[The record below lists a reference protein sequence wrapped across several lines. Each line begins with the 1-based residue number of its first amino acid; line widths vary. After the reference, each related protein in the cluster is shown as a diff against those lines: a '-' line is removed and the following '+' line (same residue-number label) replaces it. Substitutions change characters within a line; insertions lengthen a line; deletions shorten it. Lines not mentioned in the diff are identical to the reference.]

1 MFIPAHRA
9 GQAAKKEVPMLDVF
23 GPDAFEP
30 DAFKM
35 SSRSRRRP
43 WEKPAAGK
51 LRRGLLP
58 SYASPAFSA
67 TALTALML
75 HLMAELASR
84 LTLSDPVTAL
94 SVLVGMAAVLVLLLP
109 FTLLCAKRAHAAWV
123 RAGH

>member
-1 MFIPAHRA
+1 
-9 GQAAKKEVPMLDVF
+9 MLDVF

-30 DAFKM
+30 DAFET
-35 SSRSRRRP
+35 SSRSRRRS
-43 WEKPAAGK
+43 WAKPAAAKVRKG
-51 LRRGLLP
+51 RLP

-75 HLMAELASR
+75 HLMVELVSR
-84 LTLSDPVTAL
+84 LTLSDPAAAL
-94 SVLVGMAAVLVLLLP
+94 SVLVGMAAVLVVLMP